1 MTHRKTHLW
10 ISLIAGVVVWGAYF
24 AHFVQSVRS
33 GDLGGLVWWFVGA
46 LAVVLVAETVVA
58 GALAWL
64 FRRRARTLND
74 GPTLNAALKAG
85 HVALMLLVGMLLLAA
100 GVMAFAAGL
109 GVDLGLAGPRGQVV
123 LANGLLAMVVIAE
136 LARAGLT
143 LALMPRAG

>member
-10 ISLIAGVVVWGAYF
+10 ISLVAGVVAWGAYF
-24 AHFVQSVRS
+24 THFVQSVRS
-33 GDLGGLVWWFVGA
+33 GDLDGLVFWFVGA

-58 GALAWL
+58 GAVAWL
-64 FRRRARTLND
+64 LRKRARTLD
-74 GPTLNAALKAG
+74 EGPTLNAALKAG
-85 HVALMLLVGMLLLAA
+85 HVALMLLVGMLLAAA

-123 LANGLLAMVVIAE
+123 LANGLLALVVIAE

-143 LALMPRAG
+143 LALMPRG